1 MILAIIPVIFI
12 DLGVRPLR
20 SEHFNYFDRNVWHFQ
35 SVDILL
41 LYIKSNLLRLHWG
54 TIMLQTISKLEFGC
68 NISTIL
74 SNWNNWFCSRKLTPL
89 LQGRK
94 MRNIDVEQEKF
105 RAGEKF
111 LKNVEIFQH
120 VWSSRYLVESW
131 KKLFGFFFFFFY
143 NNDDHILKTNN

>member
-1 MILAIIPVIFI
+1 
-12 DLGVRPLR
+12 
-20 SEHFNYFDRNVWHFQ
+20 
-35 SVDILL
+35 
-41 LYIKSNLLRLHWG
+41 
-54 TIMLQTISKLEFGC
+54 MLQTISKLEFGC

-120 VWSSRYLVESW
+120 V
-131 KKLFGFFFFFFY
+131 
-143 NNDDHILKTNN
+143 

>member
-1 MILAIIPVIFI
+1 MTLAIIPVIFI

-20 SEHFNYFDRNVWHFQ
+20 SEHFNYFDRNVWHSQ

-131 KKLFGFFFFFFY
+131 KKLFGFFFFFSIIMMIIF
-143 NNDDHILKTNN
+143 